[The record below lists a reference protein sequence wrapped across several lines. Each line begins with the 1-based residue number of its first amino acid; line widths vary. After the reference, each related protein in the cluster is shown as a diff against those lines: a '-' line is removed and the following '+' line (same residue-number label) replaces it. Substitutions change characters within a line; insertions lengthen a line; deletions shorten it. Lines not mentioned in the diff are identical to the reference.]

1 MENIKNYE
9 DLNEA
14 QKKIFQVLINP
25 ENLTNTKAENAR
37 LAEVNI
43 KTLYKY
49 LRDSEFME
57 YVNKYQFEQMNRDVY
72 LIYQSL
78 FKSALLEG
86 KNGDNARKL
95 YLELLGKHTEKL
107 EVTNKPN
114 YLLVDFVPP
123 ADSNDSEFGT
133 RIE

>member
-86 KNGDNARKL
+86 KNGDNSRKL